1 MRRTQPKV
9 NVIVHYPIT
18 QEGKDALSKIVAE
31 VHAETAFNRIRKLNC
46 PTEQKFQ
53 LLDAVI
59 AKAREDAKKGNAQ

>member
-9 NVIVHYPIT
+9 NVIVHYPTT

-31 VHAETAFNRIRKLNC
+31 VHAEKAFNRIRKLNC
-46 PTEQKFQ
+46 PTEQKLQ
-53 LLDAVI
+53 LLDAVV